1 VEKGLGE
8 TEPKSYNH
16 LLPLQFYQAGFT
28 VWYTLGIDISAVSI
42 QVLKHMKEKQMVCS
56 LPL

>member
-1 VEKGLGE
+1 MGLGE